1 MSSIKK
7 SNQMAN
13 RSNGSMKE
21 QAPRPSNLTV
31 ENVAKLE
38 LEYDS
43 FDDERRKVE
52 EYIKKNQQLEELKK
66 NTGLSPLETQ
76 GKDLV
81 ECGTNTT
88 LEDLGI
94 YGDRHEAQNEFGT
107 QQCRKENVKF
117 EKRQIKNIR
126 KIPCKNVQ
134 TQTESNGLHEA
145 EACISKNAGD
155 PEPDDSDTKISA
167 PKATEQC
174 SVTSENMVEGGTS
187 DLEQDDTKI
196 QRQLPLICEDDP
208 LRIMEATVSIC
219 EFCHLPMKP
228 FPSIEQLSSEPGSML
243 FCCMKIQELFQYMIM
258 ETIESYT
265 PEKTEEETEDEQTPA
280 PMSDEMKAL
289 CELRKQI
296 KKKDTEN
303 YMTNLANHM
312 STYGSLFLMEKI
324 SFTLASANDAITN
337 SALSDN
343 AFSDQV
349 NNIDNYFIPILDN
362 EFIKRP
368 KETIKQHY
376 SSGQNF
382 CTLFPDGTGQVL
394 YPSGNIAILI
404 ACSKPTQF
412 IFIILEDA
420 EKKPQIQA
428 IFMSNGHA
436 TCYHHNGMVWTV
448 LNPWGGTYFDENGTQ
463 KKHWTWWDFSQHVH
477 APPFQP
483 ITCMLNSN
491 IQVKV
496 VKQDQVHLS
505 FTKDKEKV
513 TFNVG
518 SKLLLK
524 NPGRTSSMMPSA
536 SETVIHCSSKKL
548 EIFRLLNKIRSL
560 VRSSAMSKDG
570 EEMIQ
575 GYIYQLQKIF
585 KLIIALT
592 NKNENTFILPNT
604 MEIQESV
611 TAVKKPCPNSDKNLA
626 SKTQKKNKLPKK
638 KNCHISNPKDK

>member
-1 MSSIKK
+1 MSNIKK

-21 QAPRPSNLTV
+21 HAPRLSNLTV
-31 ENVAKLE
+31 ENVTKLE

-43 FDDERRKVE
+43 FDGERQKVE
-52 EYIKKNQQLEELKK
+52 EYIRKNQQLEELKK
-66 NTGLSPLETQ
+66 NTGLSPSETQ

-88 LEDLGI
+88 LEDIGG
-94 YGDRHEAQNEFGT
+94 YGDRNEKQNEFGP
-107 QQCRKENVKF
+107 QQCRMENLKF
-117 EKRQIKNIR
+117 EKRQITNIKN
-126 KIPCKNVQ
+126 IPCKNVQ
-134 TQTESNGLHEA
+134 TQTECTSHYEVEA
-145 EACISKNAGD
+145 SISKNG
-155 PEPDDSDTKISA
+155 SI
-167 PKATEQC
+167 
-174 SVTSENMVEGGTS
+174 TSENTVEGGTS
-187 DLEQDDTKI
+187 DFEQDDTKI
-196 QRQLPLICEDDP
+196 LRQLPLICEDDP
-208 LRIMEATVSIC
+208 LRIMEATISIC
-219 EFCHLPMKP
+219 EFCHLPKKP
-228 FPSIEQLSSEPGSML
+228 FPSITQLSSEPGSTL
-243 FCCMKIQELFQYMIM
+243 FCCVKIQELFQYMIM

-280 PMSDEMKAL
+280 PISDEMKAL

-303 YMTNLANHM
+303 YVTNLASHM

-324 SFTLASANDAITN
+324 SFTLASANDTITN
-337 SALSDN
+337 CALSDN
-343 AFSDQV
+343 AFSDQI
-349 NNIDNYFIPILDN
+349 NNIDDYFIPILDN
-362 EFIKRP
+362 EFLKRP
-368 KETIKQHY
+368 KETIKQRY

-404 ACSKPTQF
+404 ACPKPTQF

-448 LNPWGGTYFDENGTQ
+448 LNPWGGAYFDENGAQ
-463 KKHWTWWDFSQHVH
+463 KKHWIWWDFSQHVH

-491 IQVKV
+491 TEVKV
-496 VKQDQVHLS
+496 VKQDQIHLS

-524 NPGRTSSMMPSA
+524 NSARTSSMMS
-536 SETVIHCSSKKL
+536 STGEMEIYCSSKKL

-560 VRSSAMSKDG
+560 VRNSARSKDG

-575 GYIYQLQKIF
+575 GHIYQLQKIF
-585 KLIIALT
+585 KLIIALA
-592 NKNENTFILPNT
+592 NKNVNTSSLLNT

-611 TAVKKPCPNSDKNLA
+611 AAGKKPCPNSDKIPA
-626 SKTQKKNKLPKK
+626 AKTQKKSKLPKK
-638 KNCHISNPKDK
+638 KNCHINDPKDK